1 MQEKIIHTDSI
12 NSYSF
17 VNNNN
22 EKNLN
27 EIIFHTFA
35 TDSFLKWL
43 YVSFY
48 SIDLSYGFGIKKIVQ
63 TLNSEKYQD
72 LIHKFSNN
80 CEIFNLNLTNDH
92 IAKKINLPINK
103 IEKYKDELK
112 YGSTTEDNFKLKLFI
127 SVQLRYLSLKDTF
140 DKISQ
145 NKNFKYLIHSDVDV
159 NHRSDLLSK
168 IKKYSFDIALFGR
181 SFLTS
186 MNQPLGAY
194 IILGNTKKTKN
205 FLEKWGQNINS
216 IDFENWQRGYGQI
229 TLRDTLINMVKT
241 NEIELFDL
249 SSIQEVKFSKLSEK
263 DADIWLNS
271 NSKHEGSA
279 FDTPFLNS
287 ISDISER
294 IHLLSQSL
302 EKI

>member
-1 MQEKIIHTDSI
+1 MQEKIIQTDSN

-17 VNNNN
+17 INNN
-22 EKNLN
+22 EKHSS
-27 EIIFHTFA
+27 ETIFHTFA

-43 YVSFY
+43 CISFY
-48 SIDLSYGFGIKKIVQ
+48 SIDFSYGFGVKKIVQ
-63 TLNSEKYQD
+63 TLNSEKYQQ
-72 LIHKFSNN
+72 LINRFSNN
-80 CEIFNLNLTNDH
+80 CEIYNLNLTNEH

-112 YGSTTEDNFKLKLFI
+112 HGSTTEDNFKLKLFI

-145 NKNFKYLIHSDVDV
+145 NKNINYLIHSDVDV
-159 NHRSDLLSK
+159 NHRSNILSK
-168 IKKYSFDIALFGR
+168 IKNYTFDIALFGR
-181 SFLTS
+181 GFLTS
-186 MNQPLGAY
+186 INQPLGAY
-194 IILGNTKKTKN
+194 IIFRNTHKTKT
-205 FLEKWGQNINS
+205 FLDKWGQNINS
-216 IDFENWQRGYGQI
+216 IDFEKWQRGYGQI
-229 TLRDTLINMVKT
+229 TLRDSLIRMVKT
-241 NEIELFDL
+241 NEIELLDL
-249 SSIQEVKFSKLSEK
+249 STIKEIKFSKLSEK

-279 FDTPFLNS
+279 FDTPFSNS

-302 EKI
+302 DKI